1 MNAPLFRRKS
11 IFSRILLLLSAL
23 VFLHLT
29 VVPTAN
35 ADSPRVGSCYLHT
48 NADVSANFAKKA
60 AIPCSQT
67 HNVEVYFVG
76 KWPSDTPPWK
86 MTESSKLDLA
96 ASVCNSKNAIGRLN
110 QAYFNYWAWF
120 PPNKKEWRDGERW
133 LRCDGMYK
141 ASASDPK
148 DSSTYVY
155 GTWKGRRL

>member
-1 MNAPLFRRKS
+1 MFCRLF
-11 IFSRILLLLSAL
+11 LLFSAL
-23 VFLHLT
+23 ALIQLPMI
-29 VVPTAN
+29 PTAN
-35 ADSPRVGSCYLHT
+35 ADTPTVGSCYLHT
-48 NADVSANFAKKA
+48 KAEVSAKFAKKT

-110 QAYFNYWAWF
+110 PAYFNYWAWF
-120 PPNKKEWRDGERW
+120 PPNKKEWRAGERW
-133 LRCDGMYK
+133 LRCDGMYV
-141 ASASDPK
+141 ASASNPQ

-155 GTWKGRRL
+155 GSWKGRRL